1 MRLTVQLA
9 TSGTLYPGDII
20 KHHNSDN
27 IWIFDGPS
35 QNGPPSPVSVVGLD
49 PENATGNLSGY
60 WRYCN
65 DSLRYININNI
76 NYIDKFI
83 NFANTFCRD
92 CENNLSSF
100 EATGRTT
107 SYSVSRTGVDGIDGI
122 DI

>member
-1 MRLTVQLA
+1 MFY
-9 TSGTLYPGDII
+9 TSGTLSPGDII

-27 IWIFDGPS
+27 IWIFDGPT
-35 QNGPPSPVSVVGLD
+35 QAGPPTPVSVVGLD

-65 DSLRYININNI
+65 DSVRYINTNNI

-92 CENNLSSF
+92 CENNLYKFNRKILKKGSDES
-100 EATGRTT
+100 G
-107 SYSVSRTGVDGIDGI
+107 GLGIDGIDGI